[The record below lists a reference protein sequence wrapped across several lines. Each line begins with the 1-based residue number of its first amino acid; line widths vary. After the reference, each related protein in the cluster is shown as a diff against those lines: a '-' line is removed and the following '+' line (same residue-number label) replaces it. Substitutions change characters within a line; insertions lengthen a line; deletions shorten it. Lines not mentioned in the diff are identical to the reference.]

1 MSIAEIE
8 PKSLWE
14 NFQLL
19 CDTPRPSNEE
29 AELKRKIREK
39 LAAFPVSI
47 DEDAVGNLI
56 LRKAATPGY
65 ESASGVVMQSHLD
78 MVAQQNEGTD
88 HNFLTDPIKAY
99 IDGDWVTASGTTLG
113 ADNGIGVAA
122 ILAVMTSEDIV
133 HGPLEAVLTI
143 NEEAGMTGA
152 KGLQPGLIDGKLLLN
167 LDTEEEGEL
176 YIGCAGGVDVTG
188 VLSYEPRAAETD
200 MTYLHVSVKGLR
212 GGHSGIDIHRGRGNA
227 LKLVARIVA
236 TLQKELGGVQVASLT
251 GGSLRNAIPRE
262 AFANIAVLPVDVDKV
277 KSILTAMQ
285 ALFNDELGSVEP
297 HISLAVELCD
307 PQPLL
312 ADALVQRL
320 LDTVAAC
327 PHGVFRM
334 SADFEG
340 VTETSNN
347 LASVTMDDNHIR
359 LECLTRS
366 LKNSSR
372 DEAAES
378 VAAVFRLAGA
388 EVAIEDPYPGWAPN
402 KDSHLLE
409 TLSRLHQEVMG
420 YTPKIQVI
428 HAGLECGILGA
439 NYPDWDMISFG
450 PTIRG
455 AHSPDEAVHIKS
467 VASFWDFLIA
477 ALKHLATT
485 EKS

>member
-1 MSIAEIE
+1 MSIAELE
-8 PKSLWE
+8 PKALWE

-29 AELKRKIREK
+29 AELKRRIREK
-39 LAAFPVSI
+39 LADFPVTI

-65 ESASGVVMQSHLD
+65 ESAPGVVLQSHLD
-78 MVAQQNEGTD
+78 MVAQQNEGTG
-88 HNFLTDPIKAY
+88 HNFSTDPIKAY
-99 IDGDWVTASGTTLG
+99 VDGEWVTASGTTLG

-122 ILAVMTSEDIV
+122 ILAVMTSGEIV

-152 KGLQPGLIDGKLLLN
+152 KGLQPGVIKGKLLLN

-176 YIGCAGGVDVTG
+176 YIGCAGGVDVTA
-188 VLSYEPRAAETD
+188 VLPFELQAAEPDLSY
-200 MTYLHVSVKGLR
+200 LHISVKGLR

-227 LKLVARIVA
+227 LKLVARVTTA
-236 TLQKELGGVQVASLT
+236 LQKELNGVRLASLT

-262 AFANIAVLPVDVDKV
+262 AFANVAVLPADVDRV
-277 KSILTAMQ
+277 NAMVAELQ
-285 ALFNDELGSVEP
+285 ALFIQELGSVEP
-297 HISLAVELCD
+297 HISLAVEPCE
-307 PQPLL
+307 PQSLL
-312 ADALVQRL
+312 EDALAQRL
-320 LDTVAAC
+320 LDTIAAC

-334 SADFEG
+334 SADFDG

-347 LASVTMDDNHIR
+347 LASVTIDENHIK

-378 VAAVFRLAGA
+378 VAALFRLAGA
-388 EVAIEDPYPGWAPN
+388 EVAIDDPYPGWAPN
-402 KDSHLLE
+402 KDSHLLA
-409 TLSRLHQEVMG
+409 TLSGLHQEVMG
-420 YTPKIQVI
+420 FEPKIQVI

-455 AHSPDEAVHIKS
+455 AHSPDEAVHVKS
-467 VASFWDFLIA
+467 VASFWEFLMA
-477 ALKHLATT
+477 ALKHLATA
-485 EKS
+485 

>member
-1 MSIAEIE
+1 MSIAELA
-8 PKSLWE
+8 PKEVWE

-39 LAAFPVSI
+39 LAPCPVSI
-47 DEDAVGNLI
+47 EEDEVGNLI
-56 LRKAATPGY
+56 LRKAATAGHENAPGIIL
-65 ESASGVVMQSHLD
+65 QSHLD
-78 MVAQQNEGTD
+78 MVAQQNEGTGHD
-88 HNFLTDPIKAY
+88 FLTDPIKAY
-99 IDGDWVTASGTTLG
+99 IDGEWVTASGTTLG

-122 ILAVMTSEDIV
+122 ILAVMCSDNIV

-152 KGLQPGLIDGKLLLN
+152 KGLQPGVIEGKLLLN

-188 VLSYEPRAAETD
+188 VLSYEPEVPNSDLA
-200 MTYLHVSVKGLR
+200 YLHLSVKGLR

-227 LKLVARIVA
+227 VKLMARIVSR
-236 TLQKELGGVQVASLT
+236 LQEELSVLRLAALT
-251 GGSLRNAIPRE
+251 GGSLSNAIPRE
-262 AFANIAVLPVDVDKV
+262 AFANIAVLPADVEQV
-277 KSILTAMQ
+277 KAVISELQET
-285 ALFNDELGSVEP
+285 FTEELGSVEP
-297 HISLAVELCD
+297 HIHLAMESCD
-307 PQPLL
+307 SAALLPDPLTL
-312 ADALVQRL
+312 RL
-320 LDTVAAC
+320 LQTIAAC

-334 SADFEG
+334 SSDFEG

-347 LASVTMDDNHIR
+347 LASISMDDHHIR
-359 LECLTRS
+359 IECLTRS

-378 VAAVFRLAGA
+378 VAAVFGLAGA
-388 EVAIEDPYPGWAPN
+388 EVSIEDPYPGWAPN
-402 KDSHLLE
+402 KDSHLLA
-409 TLSRLHQEVMG
+409 TLLKLHEEVVG
-420 YTPKIQVI
+420 YQPKIQVI

-439 NYPDWDMISFG
+439 NYPAWDMISFG

-467 VASFWDFLIA
+467 VEGFWNFLLA
-477 ALKHLATT
+477 ALGHLA
-485 EKS
+485 KASR